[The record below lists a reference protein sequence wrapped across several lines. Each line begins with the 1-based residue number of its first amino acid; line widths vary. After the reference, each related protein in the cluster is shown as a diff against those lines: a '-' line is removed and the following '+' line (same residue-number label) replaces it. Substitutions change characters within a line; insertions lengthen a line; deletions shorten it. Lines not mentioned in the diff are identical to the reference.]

1 MDPILDG
8 LNDKQREAV
17 VAADGSVLVLAGAGS
32 GKTRVI
38 TNRFAYL
45 IREKNLRMENIL
57 AVTFTNKAAGE
68 MKERIARLT
77 GESTSH
83 SWVRT
88 FHATGLMIIRRNP
101 ETIGYPHNFVIY
113 DADDSKDVAGSV
125 MQDLRINTTVYKTGP
140 IMHAIFRAK
149 DNMITP
155 AEFEN
160 DAATEIDKITASVYR
175 EYEKRLRE
183 NFALDFNDL
192 LLMPIRI
199 FRENPRLLEYYQNLW
214 RYMMIDEFQD
224 TNIAQYQFMKLVVS
238 RDKHICVVG
247 DDDQSIYGWRGANI
261 ENIYKFKRDYEP
273 TVVPLEQNYRSTQL
287 ILDAANNVV
296 NKIPGRMEKRLWTA
310 RSGGDK
316 IGLIETMRETDE
328 SRVIADTIRDLSA
341 KVGYDKIAVFYRT
354 NSQSRVLEEAMLRA
368 NIPYRIFGGQKF
380 YERKEIKDVIAY
392 IRLIINPFDRQ
403 AFERIVNIPA
413 RGVGNV
419 GKQKLISYA
428 KEMGISYVEVL
439 TKVGEVNGIQRE
451 SVRKLDDLGQVLF
464 ELNQSIEQI
473 SPTNFVKILI
483 DSVDYKKYIRDFD
496 ETGAERWENVEEL
509 VNSVKELEVSG
520 EGSNIVDFINSITL
534 HAEID
539 DLKEEN
545 ERETVSLMTIHNAK
559 GLEFPVVF
567 ISGVNDGL
575 IPHSNSRHSPEQ
587 MEEERRLFYVAVTRA
602 KDKLYMSLS
611 GSRIVYGEIIP
622 TKPSVFLLDIPSE
635 LFDPI
640 QTHSMYDTRTPSS
653 GKGMGKFTNRPAAAK
668 PGPSEEPAY
677 TYEGKVGGA
686 EKGESVGG
694 MDELKSGD
702 RVRHPMLGA
711 GTVKSVSAK
720 LMQIEFDNWGLRAM
734 GGNFLSSLR
743 KI

>member
-1 MDPILDG
+1 
-8 LNDKQREAV
+8 
-17 VAADGSVLVLAGAGS
+17 
-32 GKTRVI
+32 
-38 TNRFAYL
+38 
-45 IREKNLRMENIL
+45 
-57 AVTFTNKAAGE
+57 
-68 MKERIARLT
+68 
-77 GESTSH
+77 
-83 SWVRT
+83 
-88 FHATGLMIIRRNP
+88 MIIRRNP

-113 DADDSKDVAGSV
+113 DADDSKDIAGSI
-125 MQDLRINTTVYKTGP
+125 MHDLKINTTVYKTGP

-155 AEFEN
+155 GEYEK
-160 DAATEIDKITASVYR
+160 DAATEIEKVTASVYR
-175 EYEKRLRE
+175 EYENRLRE

-199 FRENPRLLEYYQNLW
+199 FRDNPRLLEYYQDLW

-224 TNIAQYQFMKLVVS
+224 TNIAQFQFMKLVVS
-238 RDKHICVVG
+238 RDRHICVVG

-261 ENIYKFKRDYEP
+261 ENIYKFKRDYSP
-273 TVVPLEQNYRSTQL
+273 AVVPLEQNYRSTQL

-296 NKIPGRMEKRLWTA
+296 NKIPGRMEKRLWTS
-310 RSGGDK
+310 RSGGEK

-328 SRVIADTIRDLSA
+328 ARVIAETVRELSA
-341 KVGYDKIAVFYRT
+341 KYKNSEIAIFYRT

-380 YERKEIKDVIAY
+380 YERKEIKDVVAY

-419 GKQKLISYA
+419 GRQKMIAYA
-428 KEMGISYVEVL
+428 KESGISYVESL
-439 TKVGEVNGIQRE
+439 MKSGEVSGIQRE
-451 SVRKLDDLGQVLF
+451 SVRKLNDLGQVLF
-464 ELNQSIEQI
+464 ELNQSLEQI
-473 SPTNFVKILI
+473 TPTNFVKILI
-483 DSVDYKKYIRDFD
+483 DSIEYKKYIREFD
-496 ETGAERWENVEEL
+496 ETGPDRWENVEEL
-509 VNSVKELEVSG
+509 VNSVKEFEESG
-520 EGSNIVDFINSITL
+520 DTSEKKTIVDFINSITL
-534 HAEID
+534 HADID
-539 DLKEEN
+539 DLKEEE

-602 KDKLYMSLS
+602 KDKLYMSFS
-611 GSRIVYGEIIP
+611 GSRLVYGDLIP

-635 LFDPI
+635 LYDEI
-640 QTHSMYDTRTPSS
+640 RTHSTYEPQRRTP
-653 GKGMGKFTNRPAAAK
+653 GKGVGKFTNPPAAPK
-668 PGPSEEPAY
+668 EEPAY

-686 EKGESVGG
+686 EKGSSVSG
-694 MDELKSGD
+694 MDELKPGD
-702 RVRHPMLGA
+702 RVRHPNLGA

-743 KI
+743 KIEAK